1 MQSKISTLKS
11 VHQSY
16 STKISYYD
24 HDQVKIKTKLNSS

>member
-11 VHQSY
+11 VYQSY
-16 STKISYYD
+16 STEISCYD